1 MKRKAVRQGPGTIG
15 ISLPTVWVKKYNIAR
30 GQDLDLQI
38 KDNIIT
44 ISIEGKDV
52 EAKCEFNVSDLDGFF
67 RWYFVHYFYQKGY
80 DEVTIRYDDSSIGN
94 MITERVSGIL
104 GFEVVEQ
111 GKHYTR
117 IKALMLTDLQK
128 FDDVLRKAFLVTI
141 QMGDKIIDAVNKK
154 DFLYLKDIA
163 RDEKINNKYCDLC
176 HRILNKKK
184 EATNSTYLYIIA
196 RELEKLCD
204 LYRSVCEDW
213 NKNVNVLDSF
223 IEVHNYVKLYYELYY
238 AFDKEKVEQ
247 FFTEKDRLLEQLRK
261 KIKKADSESVLLL
274 VHFMNIVQGV
284 FDMKGPM
291 FMMKI

>member
-15 ISLPTVWVKKYNIAR
+15 ISLPTVWVKKYNVTR
-30 GQDLDLQI
+30 GQELDLQI
-38 KDNIIT
+38 KDNTLI
-44 ISIEGKDV
+44 ISIEGRDLETKS
-52 EAKCEFNVSDLDGFF
+52 EFNVSDLAGFF
-67 RWYFVHYFYQKGY
+67 RRHFVHYFYQKGY
-80 DEVTIRYDDSSIGN
+80 DEVVIRYDDPSIGKI
-94 MITERVSGIL
+94 ITDRVSGIL

-111 GKHYTR
+111 GKQFTR

-141 QMGDKIIDAVNKK
+141 QMGDKIIEAVSKK
-154 DFLYLKDIA
+154 DFLYLNDIA
-163 RDEKINNKYCDLC
+163 RDENINNKYCDLGL
-176 HRILNKKK
+176 RILNKKK

-213 NKNVNVLDSF
+213 NKNVNALDSF

-238 AFDKEKVEQ
+238 AFDKEKVEL
-247 FFTEKDRLLEQLRK
+247 FFTQKDKLLEQLRK
-261 KIKKADSESVLLL
+261 KIKKADSENVLLL
-274 VHFMNIVQGV
+274 VHCMNIVQCV